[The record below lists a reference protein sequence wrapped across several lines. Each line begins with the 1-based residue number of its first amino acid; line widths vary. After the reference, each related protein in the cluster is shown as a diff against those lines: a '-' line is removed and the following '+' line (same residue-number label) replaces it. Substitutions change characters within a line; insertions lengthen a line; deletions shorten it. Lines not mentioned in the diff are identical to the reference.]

1 MTRVH
6 CLLFSPHIREMSRC
20 YVCKKKL
27 SLGMNFTCKCLRV
40 FCITHLP
47 IEEHTCSYDHKED
60 LKKELEKNLIVEGG
74 LKDKMERL

>member
-1 MTRVH
+1 MTRAH
-6 CLLFSPHIREMSRC
+6 CLLFSQHIREMPRC

-60 LKKELEKNLIVEGG
+60 LKKGLEKILIVEGG
-74 LKDKMERL
+74 LKDKMERI